1 MTFVAGID
9 MGAKS
14 TKAVILDGEKRIC
27 GKAAVK
33 TRPDFHAV
41 AREVLDLAL
50 QRAGLKE
57 TDLNYIATTGF
68 GRYNVP
74 FRDVQ
79 ITDITCVGRGAV
91 FLFPKTRCVL
101 DIGAQST
108 RALRVSDTGKVREFR
123 TNDKCAAGAG
133 GFIERACKY
142 LEVNIDQVGDLS
154 MQANKPQTIS
164 SVCAV
169 LAESEIINHVSN
181 GETVDN
187 ILRGVH
193 NSLASRALA
202 LLKRSG
208 MEDEV
213 DLRRRRGAA
222 KRDGE
227 GTRGDAKKKSECQRR
242 AGTRR
247 RFGGGAVR
255 ACAAWKKFAT
265 IDKSQLSERR
275 QESRDGTPRK
285 NSADI
290 GRRRRHRTRGCIGF
304 GSRRR
309 KSCRGGYCK
318 GERRESQ
325 R

>member
-14 TKAVILDGEKRIC
+14 TKAVIMDGEKRVC
-27 GKAAVK
+27 AKAAIK
-33 TRPDFHAV
+33 TRPDFAAV
-41 AREVLDLAL
+41 AREALHSAL
-50 QRAGLKE
+50 QQAGITE
-57 TDLNYIATTGF
+57 NQVNYIATTGF

-74 FRDVQ
+74 FRDIQ

-142 LEVNIDQVGDLS
+142 LEVRVDQVGDLS
-154 MQANKPQTIS
+154 LQATKPQTIS

-169 LAESEIINHVSN
+169 LAESEIINHVST

-202 LLKRSG
+202 LLKRAG

-213 DLRRRRGAA
+213 TFVGGVARQKGMVRALEETLKRKVNVSDEPEMVGALGAALLALRRLEKLRAEKPNIA
-222 KRDGE
+222 GE
-227 GTRGDAKKKSECQRR
+227 ARVA
-242 AGTRR
+242 
-247 RFGGGAVR
+247 
-255 ACAAWKKFAT
+255 
-265 IDKSQLSERR
+265 
-275 QESRDGTPRK
+275 
-285 NSADI
+285 
-290 GRRRRHRTRGCIGF
+290 
-304 GSRRR
+304 
-309 KSCRGGYCK
+309 
-318 GERRESQ
+318 
-325 R
+325 

>member
-1 MTFVAGID
+1 MTFVVGID

-14 TKAVILDGEKRIC
+14 TKAVILDGEKKIC
-27 GKAAVK
+27 GKASVR
-33 TRPDFHAV
+33 TRPDFAAV
-41 AREVLDLAL
+41 AREALDAAL
-50 QRAGLKE
+50 RQGGVQDSAI
-57 TDLNYIATTGF
+57 DYIATTGF

-142 LEVNIDQVGDLS
+142 LEVKIDQVGELS
-154 MQANKPQTIS
+154 IQSTKPQTIS

-181 GETVDN
+181 GETIEN

-213 DLRRRRGAA
+213 TFVGGVARQKGMVKALEETLKRKINVSDEPELVGALGAALLALRRLEKLRT
-222 KRDGE
+222 E
-227 GTRGDAKKKSECQRR
+227 KSNPVEE
-242 AGTRR
+242 
-247 RFGGGAVR
+247 VR
-255 ACAAWKKFAT
+255 VA
-265 IDKSQLSERR
+265 
-275 QESRDGTPRK
+275 
-285 NSADI
+285 
-290 GRRRRHRTRGCIGF
+290 
-304 GSRRR
+304 
-309 KSCRGGYCK
+309 
-318 GERRESQ
+318 
-325 R
+325 

>member
-14 TKAVILDGEKRIC
+14 TKAVIMDGEKRVC
-27 GKAAVK
+27 AKAAIK
-33 TRPDFHAV
+33 TRPDFAAV
-41 AREVLDLAL
+41 AREALHSAL
-50 QRAGLKE
+50 QQAGITE
-57 TDLNYIATTGF
+57 NQVNYIATTGF

-74 FRDVQ
+74 FRDIQ

-142 LEVNIDQVGDLS
+142 LEVRVDQVGDLS
-154 MQANKPQTIS
+154 LQATKPQTIS

-169 LAESEIINHVSN
+169 LAESEIINHVST

-202 LLKRSG
+202 LLKRAG

-213 DLRRRRGAA
+213 TFVGGVARQKGMVRALEETLKRKVNVSDEPEMVGALGAALLALRRLEKLRAE
-222 KRDGE
+222 KTNIDGE
-227 GTRGDAKKKSECQRR
+227 ARVA
-242 AGTRR
+242 
-247 RFGGGAVR
+247 
-255 ACAAWKKFAT
+255 
-265 IDKSQLSERR
+265 
-275 QESRDGTPRK
+275 
-285 NSADI
+285 
-290 GRRRRHRTRGCIGF
+290 
-304 GSRRR
+304 
-309 KSCRGGYCK
+309 
-318 GERRESQ
+318 
-325 R
+325 

>member
-1 MTFVAGID
+1 MTFVTGID

-14 TKAVILDGEKRIC
+14 TKAVVLDDAQQIRGT
-27 GKAAVK
+27 ATVK
-33 TRPDFHAV
+33 TRPDFAAV

-50 QRAGLKE
+50 DRAGI
-57 TDLNYIATTGF
+57 TDSEINYIATTGF

-74 FRDVQ
+74 FRDIQ

-142 LEVNIDQVGDLS
+142 LEVKIDQVGDLS
-154 MQANKPQTIS
+154 IQANKPQTIS

-181 GETVDN
+181 GETIEN

-213 DLRRRRGAA
+213 TFVGGVARQKGMVKALEETLKRKINVSDEPELVGALGAALLALRRLEKLRTEKSNPVA
-222 KRDGE
+222 E
-227 GTRGDAKKKSECQRR
+227 TRVA
-242 AGTRR
+242 
-247 RFGGGAVR
+247 
-255 ACAAWKKFAT
+255 
-265 IDKSQLSERR
+265 
-275 QESRDGTPRK
+275 
-285 NSADI
+285 
-290 GRRRRHRTRGCIGF
+290 
-304 GSRRR
+304 
-309 KSCRGGYCK
+309 
-318 GERRESQ
+318 
-325 R
+325 

>member
-14 TKAVILDGEKRIC
+14 TKAVILDEDKRIC
-27 GKAAVK
+27 SKAAVK

-50 QRAGLKE
+50 QRAGLEE

-79 ITDITCVGRGAV
+79 ITDITCVGRAAV
-91 FLFPKTRCVL
+91 FLFPKTRSVL

-108 RALRVSDTGKVREFR
+108 RALRITESGKVREFR

-154 MQANKPQTIS
+154 IQANKPQTIS

-181 GETVDN
+181 GETIEN

-202 LLKRSG
+202 LLKRAG

-213 DLRRRRGAA
+213 TFVGGVARQKGMVKALEETLKRKVNVSEEPELVGALGAALLALRRLE
-222 KRDGE
+222 KIRDDRQQPIIGGE
-227 GTRGDAKKKSECQRR
+227 ARVA
-242 AGTRR
+242 
-247 RFGGGAVR
+247 
-255 ACAAWKKFAT
+255 
-265 IDKSQLSERR
+265 
-275 QESRDGTPRK
+275 
-285 NSADI
+285 
-290 GRRRRHRTRGCIGF
+290 
-304 GSRRR
+304 
-309 KSCRGGYCK
+309 
-318 GERRESQ
+318 
-325 R
+325 

>member
-14 TKAVILDGEKRIC
+14 TKAVVMDGEKRIC
-27 GKAAVK
+27 GKARVK
-33 TRPDFHAV
+33 TRPDFPAV
-41 AREVLDLAL
+41 AKEVLDLAL
-50 QRAGLKE
+50 QQAGLKE
-57 TDLNYIATTGF
+57 NDLNYIATTGF

-154 MQANKPQTIS
+154 IQANKPQTIS

-181 GETVDN
+181 GETIEN

-213 DLRRRRGAA
+213 TFVGGVARQKGMVKALEETLKRKINVSEEPELVGALGAALLALRRLEKIREDKKTAVLGEEARAA
-222 KRDGE
+222 
-227 GTRGDAKKKSECQRR
+227 S
-242 AGTRR
+242 
-247 RFGGGAVR
+247 
-255 ACAAWKKFAT
+255 
-265 IDKSQLSERR
+265 
-275 QESRDGTPRK
+275 
-285 NSADI
+285 
-290 GRRRRHRTRGCIGF
+290 
-304 GSRRR
+304 
-309 KSCRGGYCK
+309 
-318 GERRESQ
+318 
-325 R
+325 